1 MTSEESSSVPP
12 AKRRVWWIVGAV
24 VLVVA
29 VVIAIG
35 VATGWG
41 GGSPASTDG
50 STPRPSASSSSSAA
64 PAPSES
70 SDPAEGEET
79 PESAAPRPT
88 APPVALDQAAEP
100 AEGVRVTLGSITAF
114 DGQASV
120 PGEVEGPALQVTVNV
135 ENTSKTDALTDTLIV
150 NVFYGP
156 DRTPANIL
164 VRPRQDLPLTIPA
177 GESAKGVYAFSV
189 PADARGQILVEVD
202 LSVDLPVVLFEGA
215 VS

>member
-1 MTSEESSSVPP
+1 M
-12 AKRRVWWIVGAV
+12 WWIAGAV

-29 VVIAIG
+29 VIIAIG

-50 STPRPSASSSSSAA
+50 ASPRPSTSSSSAST

-70 SDPAEGEET
+70 SDSAEEET
-79 PESAAPRPT
+79 PASSEPRPT
-88 APPVALDQAAEP
+88 APPIALDQVAEP
-100 AEGVRVTLGSITAF
+100 AEGVRVTLGSITPF

-135 ENTSKTDALTDTLIV
+135 ENTSKTEALTDTLIV
-150 NVFYGP
+150 NVYYGP

-164 VRPRQDLPLTIPA
+164 VRPRQDLPVTIPA
-177 GESAKGVYAFSV
+177 GESAKGVYGFSV

-202 LSVDLPVVLFEGA
+202 LAVDLPVVLFEGA